1 MRASRRGFLGGTAAA
16 AGAVG
21 LAACARDES
30 APKPAPVAE
39 QRHATYA
46 AFDLTCTS
54 AAETDALLH
63 ALRERIGA
71 LRQPRTPVATA
82 ITAPPT
88 DSGTLGPDL
97 DGAPDLT
104 VNIGYGASFFDRWHA
119 DKRPAGIRPMREF
132 DDDRL
137 DPARCH
143 GDLILEIRAADQ
155 DTVLHALRDLSR
167 AGRGGLAPRWRQD
180 GSQPSPR
187 PDGAPR
193 NHFGFKDGTSNVR
206 PEEFDRLVWLDDAAQ
221 PWTRGGTF
229 LVVRLIRMLTEF
241 WDRISLSE
249 QENIFGRDRA
259 SGAPLDGSTELDAP
273 QYADDPGGDVIPLT
287 SHIRLANPRTAE
299 TDGSRIFRR
308 AYNYAGGLDVNG
320 NLDLGLVFTC
330 LQRDVVAQF
339 EAVQE
344 RLSGEPLTDYIA
356 PFGGGYFYLPPRD
369 AGTDCSTTGGIL

>member
-1 MRASRRGFLGGTAAA
+1 MRASRRGFLGGAAAA

-21 LAACARDES
+21 LAACARDGA

-46 AFDLTCTS
+46 AFDVTCDS

-71 LRQPRTPVATA
+71 LRQPHTPVATA

-104 VNIGYGASFFDRWHA
+104 VNIGYGASFFDRWHT

-143 GDLILEIRAADQ
+143 GDLLLEIRAAEQ

-206 PEEFDRLVWLDDAAQ
+206 PEEFDRLVWLDGAAQ

-308 AYNYAGGLDVNG
+308 AYNYAGGLDANG

-330 LQRDVVAQF
+330 LQRDLVGQF

-369 AGTDCSTTGGIL
+369 TGTDCSTTGGIL

>member
-16 AGAVG
+16 AGLVG
-21 LAACARDES
+21 LAACTRDDV
-30 APKPAPVAE
+30 PAPAAAPAE

-46 AFDLTCTS
+46 AFDITCDS
-54 AAETDALLH
+54 PAETDALLRT
-63 ALRERIGA
+63 LSERIRA
-71 LRQPRTPVATA
+71 LKQPHTPVSTA
-82 ITAPPT
+82 ITAPPN

-97 DGAPDLT
+97 GGAPDLT
-104 VNIGYGASFFDRWHA
+104 VNLGYGASFFDRWHA
-119 DKRPAGIRPMREF
+119 DKRPDGIRPMREF

-143 GDLILEIRAADQ
+143 GDLLLEIRAAEQ
-155 DTVLHALRDLSR
+155 DTVLHTLRDLSR

-180 GSQPSPR
+180 GSQPAPR

-206 PEEFDRLVWLDDAAQ
+206 PEEFDSLVLLDGATQ

-241 WDRISLSE
+241 WDRISLAE
-249 QENIFGRDRA
+249 QENIIGRDRA
-259 SGAPLDGSTELDAP
+259 SGAPLDGSTDLDAP

-299 TDGSRIFRR
+299 TEGSRIFRR
-308 AYNYAGGLDVNG
+308 AYNYAGGLDMNG

-330 LQRDVVAQF
+330 LQRDIVAQF
-339 EAVQE
+339 EAVQQ

>member
-16 AGAVG
+16 GLVG
-21 LAACARDES
+21 LAACSRDETD
-30 APKPAPVAE
+30 PAPAAPVE

-46 AFDLTCTS
+46 AFDVTCGT
-54 AAETDALLH
+54 AAETDDLLRAL
-63 ALRERIGA
+63 AERIRTLKQA
-71 LRQPRTPVATA
+71 HTPVSTA

-97 DGAPDLT
+97 LGAADLT

-119 DKRPAGIRPMREF
+119 DRRPAGIAPMREF

-143 GDLILEIRAADQ
+143 GDLLLEIRAAEQ

-180 GSQPSPR
+180 GSQPAPR

-193 NHFGFKDGTSNVR
+193 NHFGFKDGTSNVL
-206 PEEFDRLVWLDDAAQ
+206 PEEFDRLVLLDGAEQ

-241 WDRISLSE
+241 WDRISLAE

-259 SGAPLDGSTELDAP
+259 SGAPLDGSAESDAP

-287 SHIRLANPRTAE
+287 SHIRLANPRTPE
-299 TDGSRIFRR
+299 SEGSRIFRR
-308 AYNYAGGLDVNG
+308 AYNYAGGLDMNG

-330 LQRDVVAQF
+330 LQRDIAAQF
-339 EAVQE
+339 ESVQE

>member
-1 MRASRRGFLGGTAAA
+1 MRASRRGFLGGAATAAGLA
-16 AGAVG
+16 G
-21 LAACARDES
+21 LAACSRDG
-30 APKPAPVAE
+30 ATPPPPPRE
-39 QRHATYA
+39 QRHASYA
-46 AFDLTCTS
+46 AFDLTCAS
-54 AAETDALLH
+54 QAETDDLLRTL
-63 ALRERIGA
+63 ADRIA
-71 LRQPRTPVATA
+71 TLKHPRTPVSTA
-82 ITAPPT
+82 ISAPPA

-104 VNIGYGASFFDRWHA
+104 VNIGYGASFFDRWHP
-119 DKRPAGIRPMREF
+119 DRRPAGIRPMRAF

-143 GDLILEIRAADQ
+143 GDLLLEIRAADQ

-180 GSQPSPR
+180 GSQPEPR

-206 PEEFDRLVWLDDAAQ
+206 PEEFGDLVLLDGAAQ

-259 SGAPLDGSTELDAP
+259 GGAPLDGSVETDVP

-287 SHIRLANPRTAE
+287 SHIRLANPRTSE
-299 TDGSRIFRR
+299 TAGSRIFRR
-308 AYNYAGGLDVNG
+308 SYNYAGGIDANG

>member
-1 MRASRRGFLGGTAAA
+1 MKASRRGFLAGAAA
-16 AGAVG
+16 AGAVAG
-21 LAACARDES
+21 AAACSRS
-30 APKPAPVAE
+30 AAPSTPAAVPE
-39 QRHATYA
+39 QRHASYA
-46 AFDLTCTS
+46 AFDVTCGS
-54 AAETDALLH
+54 VQETDDLLRT
-63 ALRERIGA
+63 LTERIRA
-71 LRQPRTPVATA
+71 LKQPHTPVATA

-88 DSGTLGPDL
+88 DSGTLGPEL
-97 DGAPDLT
+97 DGGADLT
-104 VNIGYGASFFDRWHA
+104 VNIGYGASFFDRWHP
-119 DKRPAGIRPMREF
+119 DRRPTGIRPMREF

-137 DPARCH
+137 DPTRCH
-143 GDLILEIRAADQ
+143 GDLLLEIRAADQ

-180 GSQPSPR
+180 GTQPAPR

-206 PEEFDRLVWLDDAAQ
+206 PEEFDRLVWLDDPAQ

-241 WDRISLSE
+241 WDRISLAE

-259 SGAPLDGSTELDAP
+259 SGAPLDGSAETDVP

-308 AYNYAGGLDVNG
+308 AYNYAGGLDMNG

-369 AGTDCSTTGGIL
+369 AGTDCSTTGGLL

>member
-1 MRASRRGFLGGTAAA
+1 MRPSRRGFLGGTAAA
-16 AGAVG
+16 GLVG
-21 LAACARDES
+21 LGACARDGAA
-30 APKPAPVAE
+30 APPVPVE

-46 AFDLTCTS
+46 AFDITS
-54 AAETDALLH
+54 ATAAETDALLH
-63 ALRERIGA
+63 ALTDRIRA
-71 LRQPRTPVATA
+71 LKQPHTPVSTA

-88 DSGTLGPDL
+88 DSGTLGPEL
-97 DGAPDLT
+97 DGAADLT
-104 VNIGYGASFFDRWHA
+104 VNIGYGASFFDRWHT
-119 DKRPAGIRPMREF
+119 DRRPAGIAPMREF

-143 GDLILEIRAADQ
+143 GDLLLEIRAAEQ

-180 GSQPSPR
+180 GSQPAPR

-206 PEEFDRLVWLDDAAQ
+206 PEEFAKLVWLDGAAQ

-241 WDRISLSE
+241 WDRISLAE

-259 SGAPLDGSTELDAP
+259 SGAPLDGSTDADEP

-287 SHIRLANPRTAE
+287 SHIRLANPRTEE
-299 TDGSRIFRR
+299 TAGSRIFRR
-308 AYNYAGGLDVNG
+308 AYNYAGGIDMNG
-320 NLDLGLVFTC
+320 NLDLGLIFTC
-330 LQRDVVAQF
+330 LQRDVKAQF